1 MATVG
6 YARVSSVG
14 QSLDIQRDRLS
25 FCGKVFEEKVSGTT
39 DNRPKLQECLNYL
52 REGDTLVVT
61 KLDRL
66 ARSTFHLCFIVDA
79 LQKKGVELRVLDQNI
94 DTATPTGR
102 LTLNVL
108 AVIAQFETEIRKER
122 QMEGIARAKARGVHI
137 GGRKRLNEDEAQ
149 ELKRKRKD
157 GMLIKEIMKEYGM
170 SKVTVYRYLNDFYRE
185 VA

>member
-1 MATVG
+1 MSVVG
-6 YARVSSVG
+6 YARVSSRDQDLGV
-14 QSLDIQRDRLS
+14 QRDKLS
-25 FCGKVFEEKVSGTT
+25 FCDKVFEEKVSGTK
-39 DNRPKLQECLNYL
+39 NERPKLSECLNYL

-66 ARSTFHLCFIVDA
+66 ARSTFHLCQIVDK
-79 LQKKGVELRVLDQNI
+79 LQKKNVEFRVLDQNI
-94 DTATPTGR
+94 DTSTPTGR

-122 QMEGIARAKARGVHI
+122 QMEGIERAKARGVHI
-137 GGRKRLNEDEAQ
+137 GGKRQLGEEQAQ

-157 GMLIKEIMKEYGM
+157 GMLIKEIMKEYGL
-170 SKVTVYRYLNDFYRE
+170 SKVTVYRYLNDFYEE